1 MPATYQ
7 FRRFSEGAGSVLQDN
22 RAAPC
27 RRGWWAFPAGYEYHA
42 DNVPRKRD
50 RRWRTLIVPADAL
63 IYVGWNRQGRIT
75 RDGFF
80 NSGDW
85 QYLSVEDAMTGLRR
99 FIVSCRAIS
108 VAHETWK
115 GMPLH
120 RVIDSASLQA
130 FIPASVRIR

>member
-1 MPATYQ
+1 MTATYQ
-7 FRRFSEGAGSVLQDN
+7 FRRFSEGAGPVLQDN

-27 RRGWWAFPAGYEYHA
+27 KRGWWAFPAGYEYHA

-63 IYVGWNRQGRIT
+63 IYVGWNRHGEIT

-85 QYLSVEDAMTGLRR
+85 QLLSVEDAMKGLDRL
-99 FIVSCRAIS
+99 IASCRAIS
-108 VAHETWK
+108 VAPGDWN
-115 GMPLH
+115 GMPL
-120 RVIDSASLQA
+120 RRIVDPASLQA
-130 FIPASVRIR
+130 FIPASVHIR